1 MGQSALCNYIWAL
14 FVTNIKRNSQQR
26 QNGSLVVGAATSSI
40 AEHGSKILLI
50 SLVQEKREE

>member
-1 MGQSALCNYIWAL
+1 
-14 FVTNIKRNSQQR
+14 
-26 QNGSLVVGAATSSI
+26 VVGAATSSV